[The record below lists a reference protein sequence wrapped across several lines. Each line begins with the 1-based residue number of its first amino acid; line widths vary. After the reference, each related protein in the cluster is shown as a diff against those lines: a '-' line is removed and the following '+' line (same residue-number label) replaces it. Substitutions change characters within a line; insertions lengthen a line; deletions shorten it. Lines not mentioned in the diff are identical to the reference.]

1 MKSNKN
7 VLEIYLNII
16 IEFVL
21 KKDLNIKI
29 LNLE

>member
-7 VLEIYLNII
+7 VLKIYLNII